1 MLKVKRK
8 SWEPFGICLL
18 NSNPLGSPLPSIF
31 LPYFWWSRWCIWSKS
46 WQVWIHCILRVLK
59 HLFGISGVKPFF
71 CFSVEVTDKRTNVI
85 LGIHSFGPNMKGSIF
100 IKSNHSN
107 TYVFFL
113 HVKRGK
119 MLVFINGKIGLRTGS
134 GLKTNW
140 KWTGSGNIIFR
151 YSIYKLLWARL
162 LIGMQLVKI
171 TSWLKR
177 NKNIFCLCVAMI
189 ALSSHTPPR
198 PSEISEKKMEQKRKP
213 LLTSHAT

>member
-1 MLKVKRK
+1 MLKTGQFFHIWLFIFENHVLRSQIRK
-8 SWEPFGICLL
+8 QISYLGYIALAQIWKIQYL
-18 NSNPLGSPLPSIF
+18 SNLI
-31 LPYFWWSRWCIWSKS
+31 I
-46 WQVWIHCILRVLK
+46 QIHTV
-59 HLFGISGVKPFF
+59 
-71 CFSVEVTDKRTNVI
+71 
-85 LGIHSFGPNMKGSIF
+85 
-100 IKSNHSN
+100 
-107 TYVFFL
+107 FL

-119 MLVFINGKIGLRTGS
+119 MLIFINGKIGLRTGS

-177 NKNIFCLCVAMI
+177 NKNIFSLCVAMI